1 MSQSVSV
8 NVLYSLANQ
17 EVTQVSFLNSLFLL
31 ITFGKLKR
39 DNFKRMYLTHFNSK
53 GHNILTVVAFSPG
66 RSLQSLSW
74 LTSSLISDR

>member
-39 DNFKRMYLTHFNSK
+39 DNFKRMHLTHFNCK
-53 GHNILTVVAFSPG
+53 GHNILTVAAFSPG
-66 RSLQSLSW
+66 
-74 LTSSLISDR
+74 ISTKPELVDQFSFF